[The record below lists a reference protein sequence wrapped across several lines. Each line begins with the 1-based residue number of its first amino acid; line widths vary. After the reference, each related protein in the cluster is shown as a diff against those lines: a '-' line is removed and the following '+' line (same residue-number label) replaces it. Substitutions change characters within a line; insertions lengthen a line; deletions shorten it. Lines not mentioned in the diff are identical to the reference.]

1 MLWAC
6 AESNQLEE
14 STTQKKKHPINLT
27 VINDIC
33 MYYEAPNM
41 IKLEI
46 FILLAFPLKRREREK
61 KIPRNYIRCTHQQL
75 LCNSP
80 IKANKSEN

>member
-14 STTQKKKHPINLT
+14 STTQKKKHPIILT

-41 IKLEI
+41 KKLE
-46 FILLAFPLKRREREK
+46 ILLAFPLKRREK